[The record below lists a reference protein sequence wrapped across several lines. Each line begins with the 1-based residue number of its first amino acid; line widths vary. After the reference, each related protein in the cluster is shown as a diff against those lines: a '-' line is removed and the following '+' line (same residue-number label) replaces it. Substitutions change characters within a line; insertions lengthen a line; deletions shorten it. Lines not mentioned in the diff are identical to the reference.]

1 MIDTYL
7 LHKDYENFAENYL
20 GIDYD
25 DYVELLGEFELSE
38 GELEL
43 EYEMSL

>member
-1 MIDTYL
+1 MLHDL
-7 LHKDYENFAENYL
+7 MLHKDYENFAENYL

-38 GELEL
+38 GELEF
-43 EYEMSL
+43 EYEMSF